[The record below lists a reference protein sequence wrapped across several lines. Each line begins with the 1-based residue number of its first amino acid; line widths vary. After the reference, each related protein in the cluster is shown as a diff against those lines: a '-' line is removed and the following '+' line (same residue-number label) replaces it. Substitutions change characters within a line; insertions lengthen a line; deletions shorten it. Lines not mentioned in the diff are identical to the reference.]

1 MTTMYELNALEIEQ
15 VSGGSLVSALDNL
28 LGSIG
33 SIALTPVAAAYNG
46 VTTFGNSVLS
56 NGILGGTLSGIA
68 GGVTS
73 ALSTTGT
80 VLGTYVPLGST
91 GFGAL
96 TSTLDNAASQSL
108 TSLLHGGLGIPAGL

>member
-73 ALSTTGT
+73 
-80 VLGTYVPLGST
+80 VEDVEE
-91 GFGAL
+91 GFAKSVAEVVK
-96 TSTLDNAASQSL
+96 TKTAA
-108 TSLLHGGLGIPAGL
+108 AK